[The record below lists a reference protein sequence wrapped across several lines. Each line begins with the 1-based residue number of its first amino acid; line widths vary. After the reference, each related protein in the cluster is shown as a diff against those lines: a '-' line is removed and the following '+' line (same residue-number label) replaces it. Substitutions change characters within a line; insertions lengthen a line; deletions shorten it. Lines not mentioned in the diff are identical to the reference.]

1 MTSRGSVSAPSV
13 LSPQGQ
19 VELLPSLPTSLGA
32 RRSCS
37 HVPSRSARCPP
48 PPWAAPWRAPPGCGA
63 ALPRKRR
70 TRWGR
75 GGPGWGGHPRPP
87 TPRHSLP
94 PPTAPLSPLCVR
106 PAGAAQRGGAE
117 ASHRGGPGQAGVRRG
132 GGSGTGLGADRVCG
146 GEGRGFLR
154 APARTVDPGVGGGA
168 RWRAG
173 LGRGSEAWRW
183 APSAPS
189 FFLKRLR
196 PVSPGR
202 SLVRRAKGETWDG
215 AHILPSSWI
224 RQQGLCSPAVVPWSS
239 VCCQTG
245 WAFQVKSTQTRQG
258 PGPGWS
264 WHYLL
269 EWERRS
275 WVCNHGCF
283 GDVANQDESPK
294 PTVEKWILR
303 VRCYDLSESGGRSG
317 AQSDVVFMLW
327 QKRQNITQGCI
338 YGSHMRLETSK
349 LSTQH
354 WKSLV
359 VDLC

>member
-75 GGPGWGGHPRPP
+75 GGPGWGGHPPPPNSPPFPAAPHRPP
-87 TPRHSLP
+87 QPALCPPRRCSS
-94 PPTAPLSPLCVR
+94 ARRSWSVSSRR
-106 PAGAAQRGGAE
+106 PRTGWGEAGG
-117 ASHRGGPGQAGVRRG
+117 GGPGRA
-132 GGSGTGLGADRVCG
+132 SALTESA
-146 GEGRGFLR
+146 EGRGFLR